1 MDATNN
7 SFSIT
12 TSQILS
18 WCVNDTGAADLDNAI
33 PTITDTDTY
42 GDANLTLSELCSI
55 ATNRSQDFDED
66 IISPRLEALL
76 VASLGLMIVATV
88 IGNILVCLSVVLVRK
103 LRHPSNYLLVS
114 LAISDLC
121 VAILVMPLALHYELT
136 GTWNLSPG
144 ICDLWVSFDVTCCTS
159 SILNLCMISIDRY
172 LAITK
177 PLTYG
182 VRRTA
187 KRILSFIGAVWVAS
201 VLISIPP
208 LLVLGNEHGV
218 EGQATCQVSQNIGY
232 QLYATLS
239 AFYIPLTVMIV
250 VYYKIYLAAKRVV
263 EAEQRD
269 QRPSTATPH
278 TPQLPLLKCQQNS
291 ADNHMGKVE
300 SNHVWTRI
308 KGCDCYENTQKTE
321 TIAINADQFSVSK
334 TSRQTNGMSS
344 TGSATTTPLTQ
355 PSQPSQT
362 SSLKPGLDA
371 QTKRSSDSSTINT
384 SSHAF
389 KRRTS
394 NALRERKASF
404 TLGVIMTAF
413 TVCWLPFFLLAL
425 LSPFSVVQIP
435 RFVTSTTLWLGYANS
450 MLNPII
456 YVTFHQDFRRAF
468 KYLLCLQCA
477 TMGSRLRQEA
487 YQSQYGTERGHF
499 VANEFG
505 ATPAESFTDNK
516 NMIHFREER
525 RSTTGLCSSVE
536 ITSRDRME
544 NEATL

>member
-1 MDATNN
+1 
-7 SFSIT
+7 
-12 TSQILS
+12 
-18 WCVNDTGAADLDNAI
+18 
-33 PTITDTDTY
+33 
-42 GDANLTLSELCSI
+42 
-55 ATNRSQDFDED
+55 
-66 IISPRLEALL
+66 
-76 VASLGLMIVATV
+76 MIVATV

-136 GTWNLSPG
+136 GTWNLSPA

-208 LLVLGNEHGV
+208 LLVSGNEHGTD
-218 EGQATCQVSQNIGY
+218 ESATCEVSQNIGY

-239 AFYIPLTVMIV
+239 AFYIPLSVMIV
-250 VYYKIYLAAKRVV
+250 MYYKIYIAAKRVV

-269 QRPSTATPH
+269 QRPSTTTTPN
-278 TPQLPLLKCQQNS
+278 TAALKAQLPLLKCQQN
-291 ADNHMGKVE
+291 DNHMNKLDITS
-300 SNHVWTRI
+300 SNTNNVWTRI

-321 TIAINADQFSVSK
+321 TIAINTDQSSK
-334 TSRQTNGMSS
+334 GLKILKQQTNGMSS
-344 TGSATTTPLTQ
+344 TGSAVSTTALA
-355 PSQPSQT
+355 SQT
-362 SSLKPGLDA
+362 SSSLRPNIEC
-371 QTKRSSDSSTINT
+371 QQKRWSDSSTINA
-384 SSHAF
+384 SSVY
-389 KRRTS
+389 KRRAS

-413 TVCWLPFFLLAL
+413 TVCWLPFFILAL
-425 LSPFSVVQIP
+425 LKPFSASVVQIP
-435 RFVTSTTLWLGYANS
+435 RFVLSTTLWLGYANS

-477 TMGSRLRQEA
+477 TMGSRLRAEA
-487 YQSQYGTERGHF
+487 YQSQYGTERGHY
-499 VANEFG
+499 VANEF
-505 ATPAESFTDNK
+505 AASNADSFTDNK
-516 NMIHFREER
+516 NMIHYKDER
-525 RSTTGLCSSVE
+525 RSTGGLCSSSVD
-536 ITSRDRME
+536 IIAKDRMQ

>member
-1 MDATNN
+1 MKN
-7 SFSIT
+7 
-12 TSQILS
+12 
-18 WCVNDTGAADLDNAI
+18 
-33 PTITDTDTY
+33 
-42 GDANLTLSELCSI
+42 
-55 ATNRSQDFDED
+55 
-66 IISPRLEALL
+66 
-76 VASLGLMIVATV
+76 
-88 IGNILVCLSVVLVRK
+88 
-103 LRHPSNYLLVS
+103 VS

-182 VRRTA
+182 VQRTA
-187 KRILSFIGAVWVAS
+187 KRILSFIGVVWVAS

-208 LLVLGNEHGV
+208 LLVLGNEHGNAQ
-218 EGQATCQVSQNIGY
+218 QATCMVSQNIGY

-250 VYYKIYLAAKRVV
+250 VYYKIYIAAKRVV
-263 EAEQRD
+263 EAELRD
-269 QRPSTATPH
+269 QLPSTKPH
-278 TPQLPLLKCQQNS
+278 TPHLPLLKNHQNS
-291 ADNHMGKVE
+291 SDNHTKKVE

-321 TIAINADQFSVSK
+321 TIAINADQISVTK
-334 TSRQTNGMSS
+334 TLRQTNGMSS
-344 TGSATTTPLTQ
+344 TGSAATTPLA
-355 PSQPSQT
+355 SQPSHT
-362 SSLKPGLDA
+362 SSLKPGLET
-371 QTKRSSDSSTINT
+371 QQKRSSDSSTINT
-384 SSHAF
+384 SHAF

-425 LSPFSVVQIP
+425 LGPFSVVQIP

-477 TMGSRLRQEA
+477 TMGSRLRAEA
-487 YQSQYGTERGHF
+487 YQSQYGTERGQF
-499 VANEFG
+499 VANEF
-505 ATPAESFTDNK
+505 ATTNAESFSDNK

-525 RSTTGLCSSVE
+525 RSTGGLCSGVE
-536 ITSRDRME
+536 ITSRDRIDKLE